1 MAQQAVSGKK
11 VQQQSPQKGAAARPQ
26 RRPDGLETV
35 LHRNLFY
42 VEGYRRA
49 QKINIMLGG
58 LAAVAILAA
67 SYGLSTQKPQYF
79 FTGAD
84 GRIIPAIA
92 TNEPYRSVDDVMAFA
107 QSAFV
112 KAHTYD
118 WLNYRTSFTEASKFF
133 SAEGWEGFKNAVIET
148 GTLDAVRKWRYVVST
163 AVTGAPVRTEE
174 GETGGVYKWTI
185 EIPYKTTFVGSE
197 NRRYVEGIATIIV
210 TRTNTLEDPRGIGV
224 ERMIVRAG
232 GSPAQE

>member
-1 MAQQAVSGKK
+1 MVQQAVKGRK
-11 VQQQSPQKGAAARPQ
+11 VQQQSPQKGAARPQ

-35 LHRNLFY
+35 FHRNLFY
-42 VEGYRRA
+42 VEGYRRS
-49 QKINIMLGG
+49 QKINVLLGCI
-58 LAAVAILAA
+58 AAVAIVAA

-92 TNEPYRSVDDVMAFA
+92 TSEPYRSIDDVMAFA

-133 SAEGWEGFKNAVIET
+133 SAEGWEGFKTAVMET

-163 AVTGAPVRTEE
+163 AVTGAPVRTKE
-174 GETGGVYKWTI
+174 GEVGGVYKWTI
-185 EIPYKTTFVGSE
+185 EIPYKSTFVGSE
-197 NRRYVEGIATIIV
+197 NRRYVEGVATVIV
-210 TRTNTLEDPRGIGV
+210 TRINTLEDPRGIGV

-232 GSPAQE
+232 GTAPEQ